1 MNFESSPA
9 EKLDFLTKLA
19 GNVIIEKEQNI
30 TTTLVFLNKIP
41 FHIM

>member
-19 GNVIIEKEQNI
+19 GNVIIEKSKI
-30 TTTLVFLNKIP
+30 LLPPWFL
-41 FHIM
+41 FE